1 MLVGTHVLQQEKI
14 WKKVKSEKLYNFV
27 RKNPMDWSQQ
37 VYLHQHDL
45 KALKLKTHPDKNGTG
60 FAELNAYLEKI
71 SQYHNWEELV
81 ELAQSAQEI
90 QDLYIGNYRYDPHK
104 KSKAIEGKK
113 LTMQM
118 IVDYIHQEF
127 SKAETILK
135 EFSSSHDDREFSKRC
150 EYKSCTF
157 PRYESNSS
165 FRSHMFSREHLNKH
179 LDILIND
186 LQAIK
191 SNMQKNQEF
200 NQFYWYFDKSP
211 RWKESLDVDFD
222 WVSILN
228 EKMARLENKSSSIV
242 FYLLS
247 PNFSSEM
254 HFRDKPRSLL
264 EEYEF
269 LQLKEIP
276 KRKLPL
282 VQKNA
287 NKKPKTRQDTKIDQD
302 VKLRE
307 KSLLQT
313 NLIQE
318 KKFDK
323 VDILIVEESV
333 NMIEI
338 PIEIQIHSNESSN
351 VVEDNRIISKSKND
365 YRKTTLGLLICD
377 LKICLESGKI
387 EKSKGGFYS
396 QSTIR
401 GYIST
406 LQKVLPKYGENV
418 GDWLNNRGKFSEY
431 VQKLPKN
438 EKGQAIEH
446 GKTNAALNI
455 FWKFLKITEH

>member
-1 MLVGTHVLQQEKI
+1 
-14 WKKVKSEKLYNFV
+14 VKSEKLYNFV

-37 VYLHQHDL
+37 VYLHQYDL

-60 FAELNAYLEKI
+60 FVELNAYLGKI
-71 SQYHNWEELV
+71 SQYHNWEELI

-90 QDLYIGNYRYDPHK
+90 QDLYTGDYRYDPHK
-104 KSKAIEGKK
+104 KSKAIKGKK

-118 IVDYIHQEF
+118 IVDFIHQEF

-135 EFSSSHDDREFSKRC
+135 EFSSSHDDREFSKRY

-165 FRSHMFSREHLNKH
+165 FSSHMFSREHLSKH

-186 LQAIK
+186 LRAIK
-191 SNMQKNQEF
+191 SNMQRNQEF

-269 LQLKEIP
+269 SQLREKIP

-282 VQKNA
+282 VQKKA
-287 NKKPKTRQDTKIDQD
+287 KKKTRQETKIDQD
-302 VKLRE
+302 TKLME
-307 KSLLQT
+307 ESLLQT
-313 NLIQE
+313 KLIQE
-318 KKFDK
+318 KKCDK
-323 VDILIVEESV
+323 VEIFTVEESV
-333 NMIEI
+333 NTSKSVNHVECL
-338 PIEIQIHSNESSN
+338 SNESS
-351 VVEDNRIISKSKND
+351 KD
-365 YRKTTLGLLICD
+365 YRKTTLELLICD
-377 LKICLESGKI
+377 LKNCLESGKI
-387 EKSKGGFYS
+387 DFKGCFYS

-418 GDWLNNRGKFSEY
+418 GDWIINRDKFSEY

-438 EKGQAIEH
+438 EQGQAIEH

-455 FWKFLKITEH
+455 FWKFLKITEY